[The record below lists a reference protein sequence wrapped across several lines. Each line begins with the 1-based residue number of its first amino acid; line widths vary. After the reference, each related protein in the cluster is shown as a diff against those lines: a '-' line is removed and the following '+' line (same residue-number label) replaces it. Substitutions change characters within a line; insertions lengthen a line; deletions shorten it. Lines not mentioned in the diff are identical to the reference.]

1 MSVANGQNSPKSRLA
16 RNFRKNCWNLLSAER
31 TKYFSSPKVLI
42 LLGFTPHDNR
52 GIVSTSVT
60 GALAYLQMGRAR
72 KMAGDEAAAS
82 KFYEEFLTLWK
93 QADPDIPI
101 NRQARTEHV
110 ALRKGSTGP

>member
-1 MSVANGQNSPKSRLA
+1 MDRTRRSQDWLGTSGTTAGAYSPPREL
-16 RNFRKNCWNLLSAER
+16 
-31 TKYFSSPKVLI
+31 VLFVTQG
-42 LLGFTPHDNR
+42 LDTLGFTPQDNR

-101 NRQARTEHV
+101 YRQARTEHL